1 LGFIAEE
8 PFAAMECFDLDT
20 LNDRIPAHREGFGAA
35 DPFPHVVLDG
45 LLRPEV
51 AQAVAHEF
59 DAPPDGWTYL
69 QHFNE
74 RKITLNDRARMGPVS
89 RAVIAELQSPAF
101 LGALERLSGIDALI
115 ADPELDGSGLQQTMP
130 GGFLNVH
137 TDFLAHT
144 KRKTWSRRL
153 NLLLFLNERWD
164 ESHRGWLEFWDA
176 GVTRC
181 VRRIAPVFNRCV
193 VFQTSAVSFH
203 GVPAGVTCPVGQSRK
218 SIALYYFRDEGHPC
232 PLRPTHYVPLPGD
245 SALRRALIRA
255 DEWLLYAYSVLK
267 RHTPLSDAMASNIL
281 KRL

>member
-1 LGFIAEE
+1 MRDIVG
-8 PFAAMECFDLDT
+8 
-20 LNDRIPAHREGFGAA
+20 
-35 DPFPHVVLDG
+35 
-45 LLRPEV
+45 
-51 AQAVAHEF
+51 
-59 DAPPDGWTYL
+59 
-69 QHFNE
+69 
-74 RKITLNDRARMGPVS
+74 S
-89 RAVIAELQSPAF
+89 F

-181 VRRIAPVFNRCV
+181 VRRIAPLFNRCV